1 MRFLGTFMMT
11 QLPAEP
17 ETQFRVPEVGPET
30 RQLVPLLC
38 RAEVRDHDLIVGLI
52 DAAAEWLRDTKRTDQ
67 WAQPWRTEED
77 RSNRILRDLAAAKT
91 WILWDGREPAAT
103 ITADPED
110 YPIWPTDQRREPAV
124 YVRRLVVSRAYA
136 HQGLGAELLNWAGL
150 TALERHGARWIRVDV
165 WRTNKMLHAY
175 YEAQGFS
182 FYGMSSDP
190 DYPSGA
196 LFQKPTDQL
205 RAPASPLFR
214 EA

>member
-1 MRFLGTFMMT
+1 MQPSLLRLRRATKDDY
-11 QLPAEP
+11 AEII
-17 ETQFRVPEVGPET
+17 T
-30 RQLVPLLC
+30 
-38 RAEVRDHDLIVGLI
+38 LI
-52 DAAAEWLRDTKRTDQ
+52 DEAAGWLRTKNTDQ

-77 RSNRILRDLAAAKT
+77 RSHRILRDLAAAKT
-91 WILWDGREPAAT
+91 WILWDGRVSAAT

-110 YPIWPTDQRREPAV
+110 YPIWPAEQQREPAV
-124 YVRRLVVSRAYA
+124 YVRRLVVSRAYE

-150 TALERHGARWIRVDV
+150 TARQRYGSRWIRVDV
-165 WRTNKMLHAY
+165 WRTNKTLHAY
-175 YEAQGFS
+175 YEAQDFS
-182 FYGMSSDP
+182 FFGMCSDP